1 MASVHIAHKHHIP
14 QLTESALRSGR
25 GDQRL
30 QHMHAGAA
38 QCGGRAHEHHEVS
51 GPRERHVDA
60 LEVSHEAHAALA
72 VAPHERDHDSVRL
85 RALEAVHRGH
95 EAPLTVATT
104 AAVIVRR
111 RPRPCHHAER
121 FLDLHH
127 LSAVEG
133 DDMHSMHSRRPQLF
147 AGAAHENM
155 MMRIIS
161 TALVHHDDDSDVC
174 MCQHHIH
181 LHDQQP

>member
-1 MASVHIAHKHHIP
+1 MASVHIAHKRHIP

-72 VAPHERDHDSVRL
+72 VAPHERDHDSVCL

-95 EAPLTVATT
+95 EAPLTVAT
-104 AAVIVRR
+104 AAVVRR
-111 RPRPCHHAER
+111 RPCHHAER

-147 AGAAHENM
+147 ADTAHENM
-155 MMRIIS
+155 MMNIFNS
-161 TALVHHDDDSDVC
+161 VGAS
-174 MCQHHIH
+174 
-181 LHDQQP
+181 